1 MYKSAQKSGFTILEL
16 LIVIAIIGVLALIP
30 MITLIGAPK
39 KTRDARRQSDLKQY
53 QNAIEIYAAKN
64 NTYPPAATSINAIT
78 LCGGSAPLG
87 AIPCADDPNTANHYR
102 YNATASQYVLWSQ
115 LETSSPTQYF
125 VVCSSGKVGTTATN
139 PNPSGGACPI

>member
-1 MYKSAQKSGFTILEL
+1 MKKTAQGFTILEL

-30 MITLIGAPK
+30 MITLVGAPK

-64 NTYPPAATSINAIT
+64 NSYPTQAATINAIT

-87 AIPCADDPNTANHYR
+87 AIPCVDDPNTARHYR
-102 YNATASQYVLWSQ
+102 YNSSANQYVLWAQ
-115 LETSSPTQYF
+115 LESFNPAQYF
-125 VVCSSGKVGTTATN
+125 VVCSSGKVGNTPTN